1 MGIEQSLYDL
11 LNPLSDAQL
20 QEKIQQAEGYVA
32 RGTGEDIS
40 RLCSQPLTPEY
51 FTRTTILVK
60 QFHISYVA
68 RKILQSRKDGK
79 NFTLYEPL
87 PVHTPAPIGRNAEE
101 QNKFNQLYP
110 KLKVNKQPIVD
121 KLQSKNL
128 SEAKEYIATEKRYYL
143 TVLAYIDA
151 IERIISLAKA
161 GKFPFSI
168 SVIEH
173 YLLHN
178 YYQALISLYELTNE
192 INTAIALTVA
202 RVKGTEANSNTP
214 PPAPTPSPTPS
225 APTAP
230 APEPSKEEEKE
241 DKKGISITTILIG
254 GSLLLGFIYYL
265 KKKN

>member
-1 MGIEQSLYDL
+1 MGIEQALYDK

-20 QEKIQQAEGYVA
+20 QEKIQQAESYVA

-68 RKILQSRKDGK
+68 RKILQNRKDGK

-87 PVHTPAPIGRNAEE
+87 PVHAPAPIGRNAAE
-101 QNKFNQLYP
+101 QEQFNQLSANQ
-110 KLKVNKQPIVD
+110 KVNKQHTAD
-121 KLQSKNL
+121 KLKDKNL
-128 SEAKEYIATEKRYYL
+128 TEAKEYIATEKHYYL

-168 SVIEH
+168 SAIEY

-178 YYQALISLYELTNE
+178 YRQALISLYELTNE

-225 APTAP
+225 ASTS
-230 APEPSKEEEKE
+230 EPPKEEEQQ